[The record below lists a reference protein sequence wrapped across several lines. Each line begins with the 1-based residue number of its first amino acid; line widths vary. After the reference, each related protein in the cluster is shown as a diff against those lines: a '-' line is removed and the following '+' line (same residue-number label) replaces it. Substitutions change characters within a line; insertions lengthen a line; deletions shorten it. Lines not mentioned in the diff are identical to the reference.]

1 MPGTTSFSN
10 QNEVAEWLR
19 SCLDD
24 FGFDSPSGAT
34 TLGEAIRE
42 NHVQQI
48 QERSFGEQR
57 GADAPWPANSEPY
70 RTIKEEEFGSDLI
83 NVRTRQML
91 SRESLRGR
99 ATADK
104 REILHTYGL
113 DEAGDSN
120 AGRKPRRDGK
130 PRKAR
135 AVEPTDVDKA
145 GWADEQQRQF
155 FELDDQIRDKNADLV
170 ADALAE
176 HLRNR

>member
-10 QNEVAEWLR
+10 QAEVAAWLIDGID
-19 SCLDD
+19 S
-24 FGFDSPSGAT
+24 FGFDAPSGGT
-34 TLGEAIRE
+34 TLGEAIVE

-70 RTIKEEEFGSDLI
+70 ATEKFEEFGSYLI

-104 REILHTYGL
+104 REILHTYGTG
-113 DEAGDSN
+113 EAGDSN
-120 AGRKPRRDGK
+120 AGRKPRKDGK
-130 PRKAR
+130 PRKDR

-145 GWADEQQRQF
+145 TWADDQQRQF